1 MFKLVRYINGFF
13 RIERD
18 MGKIEEFYEKRYK
31 LLLIIPIAML
41 VFGFLFIIGFY
52 FKTGDI
58 MIKDVSLK
66 GGISATVYLNEE
78 VNINEIGTSL
88 KNELGLNEI
97 LVRSIEGIE
106 SEQSGFV
113 VEVGSDKVD
122 DVLLQNKLEKI
133 LNMKLNDENYFV
145 QVTGSSLGGGF
156 YAQMIRAMIFAFIF
170 MAIVVFITF
179 RSFLPSLYVV
189 LSAFFD
195 IFMTLVVLNLF
206 GIEVSTA
213 GITGLLLLIGYSVD
227 TDILLTT
234 RVLKRQEGSVWE
246 RIISSLK
253 TGLTMTA
260 TAVVAVTVGYF
271 LAKSDV
277 LKEVFLVIIIG
288 LLIDVIATYLM
299 NASLLKWYVHK
310 KEMKN
315 G

>member
-1 MFKLVRYINGFF
+1 MS
-13 RIERD
+13 
-18 MGKIEEFYEKRYK
+18 KIEEFYEKRYK
-31 LLLIIPIAML
+31 ILLVIPIIMFIL
-41 VFGFLFIIGFY
+41 GILFMINFY
-52 FKTGDI
+52 SENGDI
-58 MIKDVSLK
+58 MYKDVSLK
-66 GGISATVYLNEE
+66 GGISATVYLDKE
-78 VNINEIGTSL
+78 VNINEIAESL
-88 KNELGLNEI
+88 KNELSINEV

-106 SEQSGFV
+106 NEQSGFV

-122 DVLLQNKLEKI
+122 DVILQNKLEKI
-133 LNMKLNDENYFV
+133 LNIKLNDENYFV

-156 YAQMIRAMIFAFIF
+156 YSQMIKAMIFAFIF
-170 MAIVVFITF
+170 MAVVVFITF

-195 IFMTLVVLNLF
+195 IFMTLVVLNIL

-234 RVLKRQEGSVWE
+234 RVLKRQEGTIWN
-246 RIISSLK
+246 RMTSSLK
-253 TGLTMTA
+253 TGLTMTT

-271 LAKSDV
+271 LAKSGV

-288 LLIDVIATYLM
+288 LLIDLIATYLM
-299 NASLLKWYVHK
+299 NASLLKWYVNK
-310 KEMKN
+310 KEIKN

>member
-1 MFKLVRYINGFF
+1 MFESKIYKGNIRKKQS
-13 RIERD
+13 R
-18 MGKIEEFYEKRYK
+18 MSKIEEFYEKRYK
-31 LLLIIPIAML
+31 FLLVIPLLML
-41 VFGFLFIIGFY
+41 VLGVLFIINFY
-52 FKTGDI
+52 SKNGDI
-58 MIKDVSLK
+58 MYKDVSLK
-66 GGISATVYLNEE
+66 GGISATVYLNKE
-78 VNINEIGTSL
+78 VDINEIGTSL

-122 DVLLQNKLEKI
+122 DVVLQNKLEKI
-133 LNMKLNDENYFV
+133 LNVKLNDENYFV
-145 QVTGSSLGGGF
+145 QVTGSRLGSGF
-156 YAQMIRAMIFAFIF
+156 YSQMIKAMIFAFIF
-170 MAIVVFITF
+170 MAIVIFITF
-179 RSFLPSLYVV
+179 RNFLPSLYVV
-189 LSAFFD
+189 FSAFFD
-195 IFMTLVVLNLF
+195 IFMTLVVLDIL

-234 RVLKRQEGSVWE
+234 RVLKRQDGSVWE
-246 RIISSLK
+246 RMVSSLK

-260 TAVVAVTVGYF
+260 TTVTSVTVGYF

-288 LLIDVIATYLM
+288 LLLDVIATYLM
-299 NASLLKWYVHK
+299 NASLLKWYVNK